1 MWAWLAAVG
10 GAAALPLWDSDLLCP
25 FRATSPA
32 LCEGSGFE
40 ECFWND
46 PVEDCLY
53 GESDNTY
60 NAVMWRRCSDDQCIA
75 EMWRRVVPV
84 DICTPYPVR
93 HNNSQWHIYIQG
105 SCQNS
110 GVKMRLFETW
120 KECVSAVP
128 DFGGNGYNATL
139 GIQVM
144 PEGTSPP
151 EDMTLVAV
159 DHTHYG
165 LAGQLFNGATLKT
178 RYDLISCYIPVPFD
192 AVADDNCGYRSR
204 LGCAIKPSCV
214 LDFPDTKTYG
224 CAVGPATG
232 PKSGR
237 TVLTRVDTP
246 NRTTDE
252 AGTVVIKISAWL
264 SRPPLG
270 ADTVFTVEAND
281 TNEAFVEPSTL
292 TFNEFNYAVEQ
303 TVIIW
308 GADDDVIDGMTAYE
322 VTFSVNATD
331 DTEYSSMHPVSL
343 QFWNADDDVAEVLFS
358 VTANETSEVGAP
370 APALVVVGLASA
382 PAGACVLAVN
392 TNDTTEGYATPERLT
407 FNGTSWSDLQ
417 MVTVVGV
424 DDADA
429 DGDTAF
435 LLTLSIYDCD
445 DAQYSALAPSAIVF
459 VNLDND
465 VALPVTPSPQTPAPQ
480 TASPVTASPL
490 TPAPQ
495 TASPESQAGVLTEV
509 FGGHITSESGQRAVI
524 QVRLAAAPAGM
535 APTVLTFWTSHDGEG
550 EAIPSTVTYTSA
562 SWSQSQNV
570 TVQGV
575 DDDIPDGDVEYE
587 ISIHVTDSGDQSYLD
602 LEPTYLTFTNLDN
615 DTLVSTTSQAAAS
628 TTSQTTV
635 SSSQS
640 SGAESPSA
648 TTTSAPPSP
657 APPTISPPTSA
668 PPTSSPPSPAPPTIS
683 PALTT
688 ISPPTSTPSTSSLPS
703 PTPLTISPP
712 LPSPAPTQAA
722 VGAAAAEETAV
733 VPVGLWAAM
742 AVVALVL
749 GCGAVWWCWRR
760 RGLREFEEPPALSD
774 ESELMLREDTASTLK
789 DLKGRIDSATPYRT
803 AEADP
808 LPLTDSRVTLRETTQ
823 SLRMQQ
829 SYLGVPPLFSAYSSA
844 TAPPRRRDVLRD
856 ASRTSSDATTA
867 EGGDLIYTPSYVD
880 VLRPLGHGAYGA
892 VYLAAHK
899 VTMEQV
905 AVKRMTMS
913 AGAETEL
920 KMLRKLRHP
929 RIVALKGFHV
939 EGALGG
945 VAEAYLY
952 LEYVSGGSLYD
963 LVQNSGGRLFEASV
977 RRLMKDAVLG
987 LHYLHAHGVVHR
999 DIKPH
1004 NLLVDGNGRVKVA
1017 DFGCCKDVDTGTASR
1032 VQGTPHYMA
1041 PEACHGRASAA
1052 SDIWSVGACICEL
1065 ASGLPPWH
1073 EAGRSG
1079 MALMFYITS
1088 QGEKGVHPQIPETAS
1103 PGAKEAIERCFARD
1117 AADRWTCDSLLQSPL
1132 FMDVGTPLPGQ
1143 ETLEGYN
1150 STRDK
1155 PDNAASPFASPAAS
1169 PRNAQGAPQGSPKS
1183 ALWAASMSI
1192 PAETLATL
1200 EDL

>member
-1 MWAWLAAVG
+1 MAPWAAVTAAALLIPRVCGTAARFEVAVMNGTMAPAGGGVVVLKRPPMVSVVASQIRGARALQNGGERDVIVTGGNEGTVCVWDAETTTDVYHVVDMWSGGTGRMWLAAVPSGYLITGDGGSQPGEAALFDLTPAQPARLHSWPLRAAVTAITAAVYETPLAATDVVAVGLESGAIEILIPSTEKAVSWERWGMDQHGVDTSRPIESLAARGTAFYLAQDETVFSYTSLIQTNGTKARLFKAG
-10 GAAALPLWDSDLLCP
+10 GAVSAMAVSPDGSTLVYAQGFTIRTMGLQADGLVATVGNVRYMGGIVTALAWVADTPDARLAVSDDSGTVILLNQTLHPISFDSADSSSVTLPAVANALASGSGDLLYGVCEDGSLFKFSTTPDATSDDSD
-25 FRATSPA
+25 
-32 LCEGSGFE
+32 SG
-40 ECFWND
+40 N
-46 PVEDCLY
+46 
-53 GESDNTY
+53 NT
-60 NAVMWRRCSDDQCIA
+60 
-75 EMWRRVVPV
+75 
-84 DICTPYPVR
+84 
-93 HNNSQWHIYIQG
+93 
-105 SCQNS
+105 
-110 GVKMRLFETW
+110 
-120 KECVSAVP
+120 
-128 DFGGNGYNATL
+128 
-139 GIQVM
+139 
-144 PEGTSPP
+144 
-151 EDMTLVAV
+151 
-159 DHTHYG
+159 
-165 LAGQLFNGATLKT
+165 
-178 RYDLISCYIPVPFD
+178 
-192 AVADDNCGYRSR
+192 
-204 LGCAIKPSCV
+204 
-214 LDFPDTKTYG
+214 
-224 CAVGPATG
+224 
-232 PKSGR
+232 
-237 TVLTRVDTP
+237 
-246 NRTTDE
+246 
-252 AGTVVIKISAWL
+252 
-264 SRPPLG
+264 
-270 ADTVFTVEAND
+270 
-281 TNEAFVEPSTL
+281 
-292 TFNEFNYAVEQ
+292 
-303 TVIIW
+303 
-308 GADDDVIDGMTAYE
+308 
-322 VTFSVNATD
+322 
-331 DTEYSSMHPVSL
+331 
-343 QFWNADDDVAEVLFS
+343 
-358 VTANETSEVGAP
+358 
-370 APALVVVGLASA
+370 
-382 PAGACVLAVN
+382 
-392 TNDTTEGYATPERLT
+392 
-407 FNGTSWSDLQ
+407 
-417 MVTVVGV
+417 
-424 DDADA
+424 
-429 DGDTAF
+429 
-435 LLTLSIYDCD
+435 
-445 DAQYSALAPSAIVF
+445 LAP
-459 VNLDND
+459 
-465 VALPVTPSPQTPAPQ
+465 P
-480 TASPVTASPL
+480 

>member
-524 QVRLAAAPAGM
+524 QVRLAAALAGT
-535 APTVLTFWTSHDGEG
+535 APTVLTFLTSHDGEG

-648 TTTSAPPSP
+648 TLAESCAMLDQYGCLTESDRCSWDGKGCVSGEWECSGLSEEVCRFTADKCHVRDGQCRQGAVNSPFRDVLQTDYASHDCNGESSTSVLRLDDCVAYALPDAAGQSMRMVSPCVREGQRVLEVYAEAGCAGAVQTVMLDVGRCVEGVAFECKEPEESEKDSCGALSRYGCSEREECVLEAGGCVLKNSEDEDFVVTPTFPGSETERPLPPTPVPLRRPGGPPSVAP
-657 APPTISPPTSA
+657 APPYDGAFFP
-668 PPTSSPPSPAPPTIS
+668 
-683 PALTT
+683 
-688 ISPPTSTPSTSSLPS
+688 
-703 PTPLTISPP
+703 
-712 LPSPAPTQAA
+712 
-722 VGAAAAEETAV
+722 VGKVAAAGCV
-733 VPVGLWAAM
+733 VVAAM
-742 AVVALVL
+742 AAVIALR
-749 GCGAVWWCWRR
+749 ARR
-760 RGLREFEEPPALSD
+760 RKQELLVYSRDMTGEKETPPA
-774 ESELMLREDTASTLK
+774 
-789 DLKGRIDSATPYRT
+789 
-803 AEADP
+803 
-808 LPLTDSRVTLRETTQ
+808 
-823 SLRMQQ
+823 
-829 SYLGVPPLFSAYSSA
+829 
-844 TAPPRRRDVLRD
+844 
-856 ASRTSSDATTA
+856 
-867 EGGDLIYTPSYVD
+867 
-880 VLRPLGHGAYGA
+880 GA
-892 VYLAAHK
+892 VYGL
-899 VTMEQV
+899 TSRRSSEQ
-905 AVKRMTMS
+905 
-913 AGAETEL
+913 
-920 KMLRKLRHP
+920 
-929 RIVALKGFHV
+929 
-939 EGALGG
+939 
-945 VAEAYLY
+945 
-952 LEYVSGGSLYD
+952 
-963 LVQNSGGRLFEASV
+963 
-977 RRLMKDAVLG
+977 
-987 LHYLHAHGVVHR
+987 
-999 DIKPH
+999 
-1004 NLLVDGNGRVKVA
+1004 LLV
-1017 DFGCCKDVDTGTASR
+1017 
-1032 VQGTPHYMA
+1032 PPP
-1041 PEACHGRASAA
+1041 PERRAARM
-1052 SDIWSVGACICEL
+1052 EL
-1065 ASGLPPWH
+1065 
-1073 EAGRSG
+1073 
-1079 MALMFYITS
+1079 
-1088 QGEKGVHPQIPETAS
+1088 
-1103 PGAKEAIERCFARD
+1103 
-1117 AADRWTCDSLLQSPL
+1117 
-1132 FMDVGTPLPGQ
+1132 
-1143 ETLEGYN
+1143 
-1150 STRDK
+1150 
-1155 PDNAASPFASPAAS
+1155 
-1169 PRNAQGAPQGSPKS
+1169 
-1183 ALWAASMSI
+1183 
-1192 PAETLATL
+1192 
-1200 EDL
+1200 